1 MINIREY
8 TDEFHPDDL
17 VTWHESYE
25 NKSIPVPGV
34 VIRQEPDSII
44 IKARVQERY
53 NQPGSLELKISR
65 MELLEEM
72 KSKAFSRIRVAWPAR
87 SKAAN

>member
-1 MINIREY
+1 MNMREF

-34 VIRQEPDSII
+34 VIRQEPDNIL
-44 IKARVQERY
+44 IKARVQGVIKQVY
-53 NQPGSLELKISR
+53 VSPKELV
-65 MELLEEM
+65 
-72 KSKAFSRIRVAWPAR
+72 IR
-87 SKAAN
+87 

>member
-1 MINIREY
+1 MNIHEY

-44 IKARVQERY
+44 IKARVQGVLKEV
-53 NQPGSLELKISR
+53 QVSPKEL
-65 MELLEEM
+65 
-72 KSKAFSRIRVAWPAR
+72 AIR
-87 SKAAN
+87 

>member
-1 MINIREY
+1 MNIREY

-25 NKSIPVPGV
+25 NKFIPVPGV

-44 IKARVQERY
+44 IKARVQGVLKEVQVSPR
-53 NQPGSLELKISR
+53 EL
-65 MELLEEM
+65 
-72 KSKAFSRIRVAWPAR
+72 AIR
-87 SKAAN
+87 

>member
-1 MINIREY
+1 MNMREY

-44 IKARVQERY
+44 IKARVQGVLKEVQVSPR
-53 NQPGSLELKISR
+53 EL
-65 MELLEEM
+65 
-72 KSKAFSRIRVAWPAR
+72 AIR
-87 SKAAN
+87 

>member
-1 MINIREY
+1 MNMREY

-44 IKARVQERY
+44 IKARVQGVLREV
-53 NQPGSLELKISR
+53 QVSPKEL
-65 MELLEEM
+65 
-72 KSKAFSRIRVAWPAR
+72 AIR
-87 SKAAN
+87 

>member
-1 MINIREY
+1 MNIREY

-25 NKSIPVPGV
+25 NKSIPVAGV

-44 IKARVQERY
+44 IKARVQGVLREV
-53 NQPGSLELKISR
+53 QVSPKEL
-65 MELLEEM
+65 
-72 KSKAFSRIRVAWPAR
+72 AIR
-87 SKAAN
+87 

>member
-1 MINIREY
+1 MNIREY

-44 IKARVQERY
+44 IKARVQGVLREV
-53 NQPGSLELKISR
+53 QVSPKEL
-65 MELLEEM
+65 
-72 KSKAFSRIRVAWPAR
+72 AIR
-87 SKAAN
+87 

>member
-1 MINIREY
+1 MNIREY

-25 NKSIPVPGV
+25 NKSIPVAGV

-44 IKARVQERY
+44 IKARVQEAIKEIHVSP
-53 NQPGSLELKISR
+53 QELVNR
-65 MELLEEM
+65 
-72 KSKAFSRIRVAWPAR
+72 
-87 SKAAN
+87 

>member
-1 MINIREY
+1 MNMREY

-44 IKARVQERY
+44 IKARVQGVLKEV
-53 NQPGSLELKISR
+53 QVSPKEL
-65 MELLEEM
+65 
-72 KSKAFSRIRVAWPAR
+72 AIR
-87 SKAAN
+87 